1 MSGRAAD
8 PRGRR
13 VHERLWPTVANLVL
27 TVGAL
32 VFLITAATQTRQFGA
47 AVGRAF
53 GGDLLNVAL
62 LGLVVGLAAAAAA
75 AAVVAPRSSRLR
87 CLTGLVL
94 SLSPVAL
101 LVYYLQ
107 TTAG

>member
-75 AAVVAPRSSRLR
+75 VVAPRSSRLR

>member
-1 MSGRAAD
+1 MSSGAAD

-13 VHERLWPTVANLVL
+13 VHERLWPTAANLVL

-62 LGLVVGLAAAAAA
+62 LGLVVALAAAATAI
-75 AAVVAPRSSRLR
+75 VAPRSSRLR